1 MEIESI
7 IPVLDPA
14 TFKRS
19 PRTVMKPITTPP
31 NIAAIG
37 MVSSNAEITDFSL

>member
-1 MEIESI
+1 MDIESI

-19 PRTVMKPITTPP
+19 PKTVRKPIKTPP
-31 NIAAIG
+31 NIAAVGII
-37 MVSSNAEITDFSL
+37 SSIVPITDFSL